1 MTDEQF
7 RRDADMTKRFRE
19 LLTDP
24 VMQQAIVIMR
34 DGLPAIDVPI
44 GSDALASV
52 RVLSQRAGADRM
64 INHFLS
70 LADPIEP
77 EQAEIVPDW
86 EVEKPATLQ

>member
-7 RRDADMTKRFRE
+7 RRDPEMTKHFRE
-19 LLTDP
+19 LLQDP

-64 INHFLS
+64 INHFLT
-70 LADPIEP
+70 LAEPLEP
-77 EQAEIVPDW
+77 EQAEIIPDW
-86 EVEKPATLQ
+86 EVPKPDNL